1 MSTCF
6 PMKKRKIRPF
16 SEKWVVYKWQPT
28 ISIYA
33 IKDTRESAAI
43 WALSNMPDF
52 NFCIVSLSHCL
63 FLFENQ
69 NNQEIKK

>member
-6 PMKKRKIRPF
+6 PMKKKRLRKIP
-16 SEKWVVYKWQPT
+16 EKWVVYRWQPT

-33 IKDTRESAAI
+33 IKDTRDIAI
-43 WALSNMPDF
+43 SWALSNMSDC

-63 FLFENQ
+63 SLFESSE
-69 NNQEIKK
+69 NNK